1 VTDAER
7 AALALL
13 VWCGFCWAAPGTA
26 CTSQG
31 HHLARYLRAFR
42 RGLVSREN
50 IASVCRSLPAASAGQ
65 VVADVPAPGGAGSGE
80 VTRGAAAGIGDSPA

>member
-1 VTDAER
+1 MTDAER

-26 CTSQG
+26 CTGQG

-42 RGLVSREN
+42 RGLFSRED
-50 IASVCRSLPAASAGQ
+50 IASVCRSLPVASAGQ
-65 VVADVPAPGGAGSGE
+65 VVADVPAPGGASTNE
-80 VTRGAAAGIGDSPA
+80 VDLGRCGGNR